1 MKSLEDIANGI
12 ELRLEEKDQVRE
24 VAIKSSRAIIRLSGT
39 IVHAIHKGEDVKPML
54 HEALD
59 ETHRLKSLLDDYPDI
74 WESGLVGDA
83 LQEVSEATILFYL
96 VTDDTFPDPDEL
108 GIPGNAYIM
117 GLADAVGEL
126 RRFSLEKLREGKIEE
141 AEKYLDLM
149 EEIFLVIMRF
159 DFPDALVP
167 IRRKQD
173 VARSLLEKT
182 RGDVALAASTAKLQ
196 SRMDDL
202 IKKL

>member
-149 EEIFLVIMRF
+149 RKIFLVIMRF